1 MIVHGVKWCKKIRQM
16 SMYNGHI
23 HSNIDRVQY
32 IKTILKLRGLLEI
45 KLFFTLTSYIHDIAN
60 LTNAAKLDHSLVI
73 TYPSKLLT
81 KIENKINSNDTIFIQ
96 FLPLISYKIQWK
108 INTFKSR
115 KHNKLRF

>member
-1 MIVHGVKWCKKIRQM
+1 MELSGAKKYGRCQFTM
-16 SMYNGHI
+16 DTHI

-73 TYPSKLLT
+73 TYQSKLLT
-81 KIENKINSNDTIFIQ
+81 KIENKINSNDTTFIL
-96 FLPLISYKIQWK
+96 FLPLWNILY
-108 INTFKSR
+108 NTMEN
-115 KHNKLRF
+115 KHI